1 MFICLKSVR
10 KIVIKFFKI
19 VWICFIF
26 VDFEYMIKDELNYIV
41 LFYKWYKKVYKL
53 EYYLDIMYSFV
64 ICL

>member
-41 LFYKWYKKVYKL
+41 LFYKWYKKVNKL